1 MAAIVAGKKCDKLL
15 GVGVGGAERQVGLP
29 ARLQRKTA
37 IFALKVAKTAR
48 KSRNSS
54 ERRERMH
61 CFLKGRILPPPG
73 VKQPK
78 GRQERRKL
86 PRVLQL
92 GVFHLPRCTQVDPVR
107 SEESGHRYQH

>member
-1 MAAIVAGKKCDKLL
+1 MAAIVTGKKCDKLL

-61 CFLKGRILPPPG
+61 CFLKGRILPPGCQTAERKAIEEKTASCFAVGSVSSSKMHPG
-73 VKQPK
+73 
-78 GRQERRKL
+78 
-86 PRVLQL
+86 
-92 GVFHLPRCTQVDPVR
+92 
-107 SEESGHRYQH
+107 

>member
-61 CFLKGRILPPPG
+61 CFLKGRILPPRVSNSQKEG
-73 VKQPK
+73 KRGENCLVFRSWECFIFQDA
-78 GRQERRKL
+78 
-86 PRVLQL
+86 PRLI
-92 GVFHLPRCTQVDPVR
+92 P
-107 SEESGHRYQH
+107 